1 MLKKQSAVGIFVLI
15 GLLCVGYL
23 TIKLGR
29 MELFGSNGYSIT
41 AQFSSVSGLRNGAN
55 VEISGVQVGRVTKI
69 SLDSSSYL
77 AQVTMQIDNGISLSD
92 DTMASIKT
100 SGLIGDRFVELTP
113 GGSTDTLA
121 EGSIITD
128 TEPPVD
134 LIALIS
140 KYVFGSI

>member
-69 SLDSSSYL
+69 SLDPSSYL
-77 AQVTMQIDNGISLSD
+77 AQVTMQINNGISLSD

-121 EGSIITD
+121 EGSSITD